1 MKDER
6 KNTPV
11 IRFAGFFDAWELRKL
26 GEVAEIVGG
35 GTPSTGNPEYWGRD
49 IDWYSP
55 AEIGDQDYVSGSQKK
70 ITHLG
75 LQKSSAKIL
84 PAGTVLF
91 TSRAGIGSTAILA
104 KEGATNQGFQSILPR
119 KNVLDSY
126 FIYSRTGELKRYG
139 EVTGAGSTFVEV
151 SGKQMAQMPICIP
164 DIKEQEQIGSFFKQ
178 LDGTITL
185 HQRKIEAIQQIKKG
199 FLQQMFP
206 TNEES
211 VPRGRFA
218 DFEEKWEQRKLSELA
233 ESFEYGLNATST
245 DYNGENKYLR
255 ITDIDDNSR
264 EFIQDGLT
272 SPDIDLSSAD
282 NYKLQKGDVLFAR
295 TGASVGKTYRYQEK
309 DGLVYYAG
317 FLIRARIKP
326 EFDSDFVFQNTLT
339 DRYNNFIRI
348 TSQRSGQPGVN
359 AKEYGDFQISVPNFD
374 EQKKIG
380 KFFKSID
387 DLFTLHQDQL
397 NKLKTVKKAY
407 LQNMFI

>member
-6 KNTPV
+6 KNAPV
-11 IRFAGFFDAWELRKL
+11 IRFDGFFDAWELRKL
-26 GEVAEIVGG
+26 TDIV
-35 GTPSTGNPEYWGRD
+35 TRVN
-49 IDWYSP
+49 
-55 AEIGDQDYVSGSQKK
+55 
-70 ITHLG
+70 
-75 LQKSSAKIL
+75 KSSSDNELPKVEFEDIFAGEGRLNKDVSTKFDNRKGIKFESEDVLYGKLRPYLKNWLLADFIGVALGDFWVFRAKESIPSFIYAL
-84 PAGTVLF
+84 IQADKYQKVANDTAGTKMPRSDWKKVSNTDFLIPK
-91 TSRAGIGSTAILA
+91 SIEEQQKIG
-104 KEGATNQGFQSILPR
+104 
-119 KNVLDSY
+119 V
-126 FIYSRTGELKRYG
+126 
-139 EVTGAGSTFVEV
+139 
-151 SGKQMAQMPICIP
+151 
-164 DIKEQEQIGSFFKQ
+164 FFKQ
-178 LDGTITL
+178 LDDTITL
-185 HQRKIEAIQQIKKG
+185 HQCKIDALKRMKKG

-211 VPRGRFA
+211 VPRVRFA

-272 SPDIDLSSAD
+272 SPDIDLTSAD

-397 NKLKTVKKAY
+397 NKLKILKKAY

>member
-1 MKDER
+1 M
-6 KNTPV
+6 
-11 IRFAGFFDAWELRKL
+11 WELRKL
-26 GEVAEIVGG
+26 GELGSVAMNKRIFKEQTTDNGDVPFFKI
-35 GTPSTGNPEYWGRD
+35 GTFGSKADAFITRELFEEYKAK
-49 IDWYSP
+49 YP
-55 AEIGDQDYVSGSQKK
+55 YPKIGDLLISASGSIGRIVEYTGKDEYFQDSNIVWLNHDARIENSFLKQFYSIVK
-70 ITHLG
+70 WKG
-75 LQKSSAKIL
+75 LE
-84 PAGTVLF
+84 
-91 TSRAGIGSTAILA
+91 GSTIKRLYNKNIL
-104 KEGATNQGFQSILPR
+104 ETEIL
-119 KNVLDSY
+119 
-126 FIYSRTGELKRYG
+126 
-139 EVTGAGSTFVEV
+139 
-151 SGKQMAQMPICIP
+151 IP
-164 DIKEQEQIGSFFKQ
+164 NSNEQQKIGVFFKQ
-178 LDGTITL
+178 LDNTIAL
-185 HQRKIEAIQQIKKG
+185 HQCKIDALKRMKKG

-211 VPRGRFA
+211 VPRARFA

-272 SPDIDLSSAD
+272 SPDIDLTSAD

>member
-1 MKDER
+1 MLL
-6 KNTPV
+6 V
-11 IRFAGFFDAWELRKL
+11 YVWELRKL
-26 GEVAEIVGG
+26 GELGSVAMNKRIFKEQTTDNGDVPFFKI
-35 GTPSTGNPEYWGRD
+35 GTFGSKADAFITRELFEEYKAK
-49 IDWYSP
+49 YP
-55 AEIGDQDYVSGSQKK
+55 YPKIGDLLISASGSIGRIVEYTGKDEYFQDSNIVWLNHDARIENSFLKQFYSIVK
-70 ITHLG
+70 WKG
-75 LQKSSAKIL
+75 LE
-84 PAGTVLF
+84 
-91 TSRAGIGSTAILA
+91 GSTIKRLYNKNIL
-104 KEGATNQGFQSILPR
+104 ETEIL
-119 KNVLDSY
+119 
-126 FIYSRTGELKRYG
+126 
-139 EVTGAGSTFVEV
+139 
-151 SGKQMAQMPICIP
+151 IP
-164 DIKEQEQIGSFFKQ
+164 NSNEQQKIGVFFKQ
-178 LDGTITL
+178 LDNTIAL
-185 HQRKIEAIQQIKKG
+185 HQCKIDALKRMKKG

-211 VPRGRFA
+211 VPRARFA

-272 SPDIDLSSAD
+272 SPDIDLTSAD